1 MEIIKMNGSYASQ
14 CIENI
19 QMEGKIDVIKT
30 SQVKL
35 LLRKLLKSPNWMKNK
50 FNRLLM
56 KMVLSNLFYQNLI

>member
-1 MEIIKMNGSYASQ
+1 MNGSYASQ